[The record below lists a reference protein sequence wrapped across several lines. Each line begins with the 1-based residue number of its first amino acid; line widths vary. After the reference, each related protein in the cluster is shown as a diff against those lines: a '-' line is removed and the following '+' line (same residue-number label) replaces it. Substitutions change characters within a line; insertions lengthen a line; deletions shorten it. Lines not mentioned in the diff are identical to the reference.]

1 MNLSF
6 VLCVSLQS
14 ANVFLEIEGQIE
26 KRHKNLLTNDER
38 KHSWK
43 FDQDVCL
50 FKKNRKQ
57 LRVGVS
63 WPFILWFSVTPD
75 IKTVFI

>member
-63 WPFILWFSVTPD
+63 RTFILWFSVTPD